1 RAWEEFTP
9 FLKYPKEIR
18 KIVYTTNNIESLN
31 FQLRKIT
38 KTRGHFPTEEAAMK
52 LLYLGV
58 RHVSGRY
65 IDGEGNVRRKGE
77 RGTGT
82 MGWKAALNHFAV
94 IFGDRLA
101 L

>member
-1 RAWEEFTP
+1 
-9 FLKYPKEIR
+9 
-18 KIVYTTNNIESLN
+18 
-31 FQLRKIT
+31 
-38 KTRGHFPTEEAAMK
+38 MK

-82 MGWKAALNHFAV
+82 LGWTAALNHFAIV
-94 IFGDRLA
+94 FGDRLI